1 LNSLKVTELVEKLA
15 SPVVEEAGMELVSVN
30 FVKEGGRWYLRLFID
45 KPGGIGIEDCRYIS
59 EKVDKMLDERDPIP
73 QSYTLE
79 VSSPGIERPLKKLSE
94 FGRFTGRLAAVS
106 TFAPVGG
113 KKKIR
118 GKIMEVRGQDVV
130 FYVDGEELV
139 IPFKQI
145 SSARLEIEL

>member
-1 LNSLKVTELVEKLA
+1 MNSLKVTELVEKLA

>member
-1 LNSLKVTELVEKLA
+1 VTELVEKLA